1 MNEGH
6 ELMEAVCREFPDKK
20 APHKLVEK
28 FIESLREEKVEVE
41 RPTNFAA
48 KNFVGRKKNT
58 VAILAQAH
66 ESTKIDR
73 WGVSK
78 QIIDRIIDKKILWGI
93 ALINGDCR
101 GFWIPGENFPEL
113 TKLKIV
119 ALGKKSKN
127 EQYHFNRSTL
137 ENSNL
142 VLGFFTVT
150 KFIQI
155 SGLE

>member
-28 FIESLREEKVEVE
+28 FIESLRKERVEVE

-48 KNFVGRKKNT
+48 KYFVGGKKNT
-58 VAILAQAH
+58 VAILAH
-66 ESTKIDR
+66 ESTKTDW

-119 ALGKKSKN
+119 TLGKKRKN

-137 ENSNL
+137 EKSDL
-142 VLGFFTVT
+142 VFGFFTMT
-150 KFIQI
+150 KFIKI

>member
-28 FIESLREEKVEVE
+28 FIESLQEEKVEVE
-41 RPTNFAA
+41 RPTNLAV
-48 KNFVGRKKNT
+48 KNFVCRKKNT
-58 VAILAQAH
+58 VAILAH
-66 ESTKIDR
+66 ESTKMDR

-93 ALINGDCR
+93 ALLDGGCR
-101 GFWIPGENFPEL
+101 GFWIPGENFLEL

-119 ALGKKSKN
+119 TLGKTN
-127 EQYHFNRSTL
+127 QYHFNKSTL
-137 ENSNL
+137 EKSDL
-142 VLGFFTVT
+142 VIGFFTVT
-150 KFIQI
+150 KFIKI

>member
-41 RPTNFAA
+41 RPTNLAA
-48 KNFVGRKKNT
+48 KYFVVRKKNT
-58 VAILAQAH
+58 VTILAH

-78 QIIDRIIDKKILWGI
+78 QIIDQIIDKKILWGI

-113 TKLKIV
+113 AKLKIV
-119 ALGKKSKN
+119 TLGKKRKN
-127 EQYHFNRSTL
+127 EQYYFNKSTL
-137 ENSNL
+137 EKSDL
-142 VLGFFTVT
+142 VIGFFTVT
-150 KFIQI
+150 KFIKI

>member
-28 FIESLREEKVEVE
+28 FIESLQEKEVMVE
-41 RPTNFAA
+41 RTTNLAA
-48 KNFVGRKKNT
+48 KYFVGRKKNA
-58 VAILAQAH
+58 VAILAH
-66 ESTKIDR
+66 ESTKTDW

-119 ALGKKSKN
+119 TLGKKRKN

-137 ENSNL
+137 EKSDL
-142 VLGFFTVT
+142 VFGFFSMT
-150 KFIQI
+150 KFIKI

>member
-28 FIESLREEKVEVE
+28 FIESLRKERVEVE

-48 KNFVGRKKNT
+48 KYFVGGKKNT
-58 VAILAQAH
+58 VAILAH
-66 ESTKIDR
+66 ESTKTDW

-93 ALINGDCR
+93 ALLDGGCR
-101 GFWIPGENFPEL
+101 GFWIPGENFLEL

-119 ALGKKSKN
+119 TLGKTN
-127 EQYHFNRSTL
+127 QYHFNKSTF
-137 ENSNL
+137 EKSDL
-142 VLGFFTVT
+142 VIGFFTVT
-150 KFIQI
+150 KFIKI

>member
-41 RPTNFAA
+41 RPTNLAA
-48 KNFVGRKKNT
+48 NYFVGRKKNT
-58 VAILAQAH
+58 VTILAH

-78 QIIDRIIDKKILWGI
+78 QIIDQIIDKKILWGI

-119 ALGKKSKN
+119 TLGKKRKN
-127 EQYHFNRSTL
+127 EQYYFNRSTL
-137 ENSNL
+137 EKSDL
-142 VLGFFTVT
+142 VFGFFTVT
-150 KFIQI
+150 KFIKI

>member
-41 RPTNFAA
+41 RPTNLAA
-48 KNFVGRKKNT
+48 KYFVGRKKNT
-58 VAILAQAH
+58 VTILAH
-66 ESTKIDR
+66 ESTKADA
-73 WGVSK
+73 WGVCK
-78 QIIDRIIDKKILWGI
+78 QIIDQIIDKKILWGI

-119 ALGKKSKN
+119 TLGKTN
-127 EQYHFNRSTL
+127 QYHFNKSTL
-137 ENSNL
+137 EKSDL
-142 VLGFFTVT
+142 VIGFFTVT
-150 KFIQI
+150 KFIKI